1 MKTVNELIKD
11 INKLNS
17 NLHEK
22 DFLLTWE
29 QSPDELK
36 QVLDVAAALKTL
48 RAENIAT
55 KVFNSGLGIS
65 VFRDNSTRTRFSY
78 ASALNLLGLAQQD
91 LDEGKSQIAH
101 GETVRETAN
110 MISFCADAIGIRDD
124 MYLGAGNAYMR
135 EVGEALD
142 DGHKQGV
149 LPQRPALI
157 NLQCDIDH
165 PTQAMADLAWL
176 REHFGSLENLKGKK
190 NCHDL
195 GLLAK
200 LRQTAF
206 RPAGNH
212 RPDDP
217 LRYGCHP
224 RPSRGLRSDPGRY
237 RSGEEKRRGFR
248 RQLPSG
254 HRYGGSL

>member
-11 INKLNS
+11 INHLNS
-17 NLHEK
+17 NLHDK

-124 MYLGAGNAYMR
+124 MFLGAGNAYMR

-142 DGHKQGV
+142 DGEHQ
-149 LPQRPALI
+149 PQISLDQFPA
-157 NLQCDIDH
+157 
-165 PTQAMADLAWL
+165 
-176 REHFGSLENLKGKK
+176 
-190 NCHDL
+190 
-195 GLLAK
+195 GLLVPG
-200 LRQTAF
+200 LGTAQEF
-206 RPAGNH
+206 HGLLVFQHLQLCRVDARDLH
-212 RPDDP
+212 
-217 LRYGCHP
+217 LALHGCA
-224 RPSRGLRSDPGRY
+224 PSNPETS
-237 RSGEEKRRGFR
+237 
-248 RQLPSG
+248 
-254 HRYGGSL
+254 

>member
-17 NLHEK
+17 HLSEK

-91 LDEGKSQIAH
+91 LDEGN
-101 GETVRETAN
+101 RRLPTAKR
-110 MISFCADAIGIRDD
+110 S
-124 MYLGAGNAYMR
+124 
-135 EVGEALD
+135 V
-142 DGHKQGV
+142 K
-149 LPQRPALI
+149 P
-157 NLQCDIDH
+157 
-165 PTQAMADLAWL
+165 PT
-176 REHFGSLENLKGKK
+176 
-190 NCHDL
+190 
-195 GLLAK
+195 
-200 LRQTAF
+200 
-206 RPAGNH
+206 
-212 RPDDP
+212 
-217 LRYGCHP
+217 
-224 RPSRGLRSDPGRY
+224 
-237 RSGEEKRRGFR
+237 
-248 RQLPSG
+248 
-254 HRYGGSL
+254 

>member
-17 NLHEK
+17 SLHEK

-36 QVLDVAAALKTL
+36 QVLDVADALKTL

-124 MYLGAGNAYMR
+124 MFLGAGNAYMR

-142 DGHKQGV
+142 DG
-149 LPQRPALI
+149 PQ
-157 NLQCDIDH
+157 
-165 PTQAMADLAWL
+165 T
-176 REHFGSLENLKGKK
+176 GSTSSAPCAN
-190 NCHDL
+190 
-195 GLLAK
+195 
-200 LRQTAF
+200 
-206 RPAGNH
+206 
-212 RPDDP
+212 
-217 LRYGCHP
+217 
-224 RPSRGLRSDPGRY
+224 
-237 RSGEEKRRGFR
+237 
-248 RQLPSG
+248 
-254 HRYGGSL
+254 